1 MRQDLRSA
9 IALPTKKGE
18 NGMAIFSLALVLFGG
33 MIFFALCG
41 LVIERYCDQQEQ
53 PLPHPKVRVQADKSG
68 PRDLHRRAC

>member
-1 MRQDLRSA
+1 
-9 IALPTKKGE
+9 
-18 NGMAIFSLALVLFGG
+18 MAIFSLALVLFGG

-53 PLPHPKVRVQADKSG
+53 PLTHPKVHAQADKSG